1 MVQQDAL
8 HLRIGSAVLFQ
19 LNDDGVLQRRLQP
32 CGVIHK
38 PQIGV
43 DGQALGFGGVHQ
55 RYAVEDGLHL
65 RHNVIDGEGRVVG
78 QKIGCGRVA
87 AEIEEQAIID
97 FDALLLGALLVILV
111 LYFQSTLL

>member
-8 HLRIGSAVLFQ
+8 HLRIGAAVLLQ
-19 LNDDGVLQRRLQP
+19 LDDNGVLQRRFQP
-32 CGVIHK
+32 RGVVHK

-65 RHNVIDGEGRVVG
+65 RNDVVDREGRIVC
-78 QKIGCGRVA
+78 QKVGCGRVA
-87 AEIEEQAIID
+87 AEIEEQAVAD
-97 FDALLLGALLVILV
+97 FGAFLLGALLVVFV
-111 LYFQSTLL
+111 LYFQKCLT